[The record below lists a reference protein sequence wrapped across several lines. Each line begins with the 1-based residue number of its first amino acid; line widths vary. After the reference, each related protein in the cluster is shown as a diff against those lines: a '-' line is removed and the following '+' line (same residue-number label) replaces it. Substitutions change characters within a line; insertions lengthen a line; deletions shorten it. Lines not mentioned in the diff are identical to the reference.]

1 MSLLYKTI
9 SYFFPSIAGEASCC
23 EYDANVKSI
32 DWILTEPLRCE
43 HDANVKSI
51 DWILTEAWFI
61 ENPDLQLDLLK
72 ICWANMA
79 HLVNTTPDE
88 KTFTENITDIVLYKL
103 PAKFCGYQFLET
115 LVQDIHDGDFLLTQ
129 AWFLNSIERQVDVA
143 VAALNNICHM
153 IDVFHENF
161 DVHLDSLLKEH
172 CFNMRGKGFLKEY
185 ASDKYYENEDEFD
198 FADICN
204 LNATDEEGEEGEEGD
219 EDDDAEFEY
228 RYPSNEDFDDFEY
241 YEAEQNYHTFEPQDD
256 KDEDY
261 WNERSYKMHLQRI
274 SQQKP
279 TVCSD
284 KYRLD

>member
-9 SYFFPSIAGEASCC
+9 SYFFPSIAGEF
-23 EYDANVKSI
+23 
-32 DWILTEPLRCE
+32 
-43 HDANVKSI
+43 
-51 DWILTEAWFI
+51 WFI
-61 ENPDLQLDLLK
+61 ENPDLQLDVLK
-72 ICWANMA
+72 ICWANLA

-88 KTFTENITDIVLYKL
+88 KTFTENITDIILYDL
-103 PAKFCGYQFLET
+103 PAEFTGCKFLET
-115 LVQDIHDGDFLLTQ
+115 LVKNIHDGDFLLTQ
-129 AWFLNSIERQVDVA
+129 AWFLNSVERQVDVA

-161 DVHLDSLLKEH
+161 DVHLDSLLKKH
-172 CFNMRGKGFLKEY
+172 HFNMHE
-185 ASDKYYENEDEFD
+185 EDEFD

-204 LNATDEEGEEGEEGD
+204 LNATDEGD
-219 EDDDAEFEY
+219 EEDDDAEFEY

-274 SQQKP
+274 SQQSQQCAAIN
-279 TVCSD
+279 TD
-284 KYRLD
+284 